1 VIESVQKGRSPFCIE
16 GPALISFS
24 GGRTSA
30 YMLRRILDEGLQPDV
45 HIVFADTGR
54 ERPETYEFVTR
65 CAEEW
70 GVEVHWVHRPGY
82 FDQLIVDKQALPN
95 TVQRFCTQELKL
107 KPMWAFA
114 RSLGWEHWECAVGI
128 RADEPRR
135 IAKIRGRKPD
145 DKGQET
151 LLPLADAGIGL
162 EEVTAF
168 WQAQSF
174 DLQLQPWEGNCD
186 LCFLKAQGK
195 RIRIMQDQP
204 DLAQWWIEKERE
216 TGRSFRAAP
225 RPSYTQLLQV
235 AQMPMLFDPAEEDL
249 TDCVCGD

>member
-1 VIESVQKGRSPFCIE
+1 MNDNPFLIE

-30 YMLRRILDEGLQPDV
+30 YMLRRILDAGLQPDI
-45 HIVFADTGR
+45 HIVFADTGKER
-54 ERPETYEFVTR
+54 EETYEFVR
-65 CAEEW
+65 ECEKEW
-70 GVEVHWVHRPGY
+70 AVKVNWVHRPGY
-82 FDQLIVDKQALPN
+82 FDQMIEDKKALPN

-107 KPMWAFA
+107 KPIWAFA

-151 LLPLADAGIGL
+151 VLPLADAGVTL
-162 EEVTAF
+162 AEVTAY
-168 WQAQSF
+168 WQAQPF

-195 RIRIMQDQP
+195 RLRIMQDRP
-204 DLAQWWIEKERE
+204 DLAAWWIEKEEQTQRF
-216 TGRSFRAAP
+216 FRAPP
-225 RPSYTQLLQV
+225 RPNYSQLLQL
-235 AQMPMLFDPAEEDL
+235 AQMPRLFDPDAEEDL
-249 TDCVCGD
+249 TDCICGD

>member
-82 FDQLIVDKQALPN
+82 FEPGKKTLDLKSTFRYHLLKR
-95 TVQRFCTQELKL
+95 TV
-107 KPMWAFA
+107 
-114 RSLGWEHWECAVGI
+114 SLH
-128 RADEPRR
+128 
-135 IAKIRGRKPD
+135 
-145 DKGQET
+145 
-151 LLPLADAGIGL
+151 
-162 EEVTAF
+162 
-168 WQAQSF
+168 
-174 DLQLQPWEGNCD
+174 DL
-186 LCFLKAQGK
+186 
-195 RIRIMQDQP
+195 
-204 DLAQWWIEKERE
+204 
-216 TGRSFRAAP
+216 
-225 RPSYTQLLQV
+225 
-235 AQMPMLFDPAEEDL
+235 
-249 TDCVCGD
+249 